1 MIYKIKILLTIII
14 ILLVNQKIS
23 FAKENKILFKINNEI
38 ITSIDILNEIR
49 YLNLINKDFKSTN
62 KNLKIEIA
70 KNSLIREKIKNN
82 ELNKLNINFDVEDEL
97 FEKIIQNNLKNLNI
111 SNKKDFNLF
120 FKNND
125 ISPLLIKKKILIEVM
140 WKQLIYNK
148 FYQQVKID
156 KNKIEKEILRSKTQ
170 KEYLL
175 SEIMIETESKQNLEN
190 KFEKIKTTIK
200 NNNFSVA
207 ALNHSISETS
217 KNGGKLGWI
226 KENVLSQKIK
236 DELNKIETGK
246 FTEPILI
253 PGGFLILKIEDIRKI
268 ETKLDINNQIKSIIE
283 KKTNEQLSMFSNIYF
298 KKLKKNTYVDEL

>member
-1 MIYKIKILLTIII
+1 MSIKKILFFFVFY
-14 ILLVNQKIS
+14 ILLFS
-23 FAKENKILFKINNEI
+23 SLTFAKENKILFKINNEI

-190 KFEKIKTTIK
+190 KIEKIKTTIK
-200 NNNFSVA
+200 NNNFSIA

-246 FTEPILI
+246 FTDPILI

>member
-1 MIYKIKILLTIII
+1 MFIKKILFFFIFYILFFLSLT
-14 ILLVNQKIS
+14 
-23 FAKENKILFKINNEI
+23 FAKENKILLKINNEI

-49 YLNLINKDFKSTN
+49 YLDLINKDFKSAN

-190 KFEKIKTTIK
+190 KIEKIKTTIK

-246 FTEPILI
+246 FTDPILI

>member
-1 MIYKIKILLTIII
+1 MFIKKILFIFAFY
-14 ILLVNQKIS
+14 ILLFS
-23 FAKENKILFKINNEI
+23 SLTFAKENKILFKINNEI

-49 YLNLINKDFKSTN
+49 YLDLINKDFKSTN

-190 KFEKIKTTIK
+190 KIEKIKTTIK

-246 FTEPILI
+246 FTDPILI
-253 PGGFLILKIEDIRKI
+253 PGGFLILKIEDIREI

-283 KKTNEQLSMFSNIYF
+283 KKTNEQLGMFSNIYF

>member
-1 MIYKIKILLTIII
+1 MSIKKILFFFVFY
-14 ILLVNQKIS
+14 ILLFS
-23 FAKENKILFKINNEI
+23 SLTFAKENKILFKINNEI

-82 ELNKLNINFDVEDEL
+82 ELNKLKINFDVEDEL

-190 KFEKIKTTIK
+190 KIEKIKTTIK
-200 NNNFSVA
+200 NNNFSIA

-246 FTEPILI
+246 FTDPILI

>member
-1 MIYKIKILLTIII
+1 MSIKKILFFFVFY
-14 ILLVNQKIS
+14 ILLFS
-23 FAKENKILFKINNEI
+23 SLTFAKENKILFKINNEI
-38 ITSIDILNEIR
+38 ITSIDILNEIK
-49 YLNLINKDFKSTN
+49 YLNLINKDFKNTK

-82 ELNKLNINFDVEDEL
+82 ELNKLKINFNVEDEL

-190 KFEKIKTTIK
+190 KIEKIKTTIK
-200 NNNFSVA
+200 NNNFSIA

-246 FTEPILI
+246 FTDPILI